1 MGIKKIFFFK
11 NYFILLFSCLFIN
24 FKNKG
29 IKKKIIYIKYLK
41 YLEKTN
47 FIFIFIFFFFFF
59 FFFKIYII
67 IKY

>member
-59 FFFKIYII
+59 KIYII

>member
-47 FIFIFIFFFFFF
+47 FIFFFFFFF